1 MARVVVLGAGPMG
14 LAAAHRAVV
23 LGHSVDLVE
32 ADQVAG
38 GMAAHLDFDGTS
50 IERFYHFVC
59 KSDAPTFALMDELGI
74 GDRMRWA
81 PTSMGY
87 FMGGR
92 LHRWGDPLALL
103 AFPHL
108 SLPSKI
114 RTGLQMFL
122 ATRARDFAAIEKL
135 TAREWIERGSG
146 RAVYET
152 LWRRLMELKFYEL
165 ADGVSASWIATRI
178 RRIGTSRRSIFQEEL
193 GYIDGGSETLV
204 TALVRAIEAK
214 GGRIH
219 LGDAAAEVETERGRV
234 AAVRTRSGRQ
244 HMADAVIS
252 TVPVQLVPSL
262 VPDLPQATKDAYA
275 AIPNIG
281 VVCLLFRVSRPVT
294 RHFWVNI
301 VDPEIPI
308 PGIIEFSNLRPLDDS
323 FVYVPYYMP
332 TTNPKWDWPDEAFV
346 TEAFAA
352 IRRLNPGVTQAD
364 LRGVRVGRLR
374 HAQPVCGPDFPRRL
388 PPVQTPIA
396 GLQVADTCFYYP
408 EDRGIAESVRLGR
421 SMAESVDDPRAA
433 NA

>member
-1 MARVVVLGAGPMG
+1 MARIVVLGAGPMG
-14 LAAAHRAVV
+14 LAAAHRAVG
-23 LGHSVDLVE
+23 LGHEVDLLE
-32 ADQVAG
+32 ADGVPG
-38 GMAAHLDFDGTS
+38 GMAAHFDFDGTS

-59 KSDAPTFALMDELGI
+59 RSDAPTFALMEELGI
-74 GDRMRWA
+74 GDQMRWM

-87 FMGGR
+87 FIGGR
-92 LHRWGDPLALL
+92 VHRWGDPLALL

-108 SLPSKI
+108 GLMSKI

-122 ATRARDFAAIEKL
+122 TTRARDFAAIEHL

-165 ADGVSASWIATRI
+165 ADGISASWIATRI

-193 GYIDGGSETLV
+193 GYIEGGSETLV
-204 TALVRAIEAK
+204 QALVQAIEAK

-219 LGDAAAEVETERGRV
+219 LDDAAAEVETEGGRV
-234 AAVRTRSGRQ
+234 VAVRTRSGRR
-244 HMADAVIS
+244 HAADAVIS
-252 TVPVQLVPSL
+252 TVPVQLVPGL
-262 VPDLPQATKDAYA
+262 VPDLPQAARDAYA

-281 VVCLLFRVSRPVT
+281 VVCVLFRLARPVT

-301 VDPEIPI
+301 VDPAIPI
-308 PGIIEFSNLRPLDDS
+308 PGIIEFSNLRPLEDS

-332 TTNPKWDWPDEAFV
+332 TTNPKWGWDDEAFV
-346 TEAFAA
+346 AEAFAA
-352 IRRLNPGVTQAD
+352 IRRVNPALTEAD

-374 HAQPVCGPDFPRRL
+374 YAQPVCGPDFLAQL
-388 PPVQTPIA
+388 PPVQTAIR

-421 SMAESVDDPRAA
+421 DMAETVQEAA
-433 NA
+433 T

>member
-14 LAAAHRAVV
+14 LAAAHRAAT
-23 LGHSVDLVE
+23 LGHDVSLLE
-32 ADQVAG
+32 ADSVAG
-38 GMAAHLDFDGTS
+38 GMAAHFDFDGTS

-59 KSDAPTFALMDELGI
+59 RADAPTFALMRELGI
-74 GDRMRWA
+74 EDRMRWV

-87 FMGGR
+87 WMDGR

-103 AFPHL
+103 SFPHL
-108 SLPSKI
+108 GILSKI

-122 ATRARDFAAIEKL
+122 ATRARNFDAIEHL

-152 LWRRLMELKFYEL
+152 LWRRLMELKFHEL
-165 ADGVSASWIATRI
+165 ADGISASWIATRI

-193 GYIDGGSETLV
+193 GYIEGGSQTLV
-204 TALVRAIEAK
+204 GALVGAIEAA

-219 LGDAAAEVETERGRV
+219 LGDAASLVETQADRV
-234 AAVRTRSGRQ
+234 RAVHTRSGRV
-244 HMADAVIS
+244 HPADAVIS
-252 TVPVQLVPSL
+252 TVPVQLVPGL
-262 VPDLPQATKDAYA
+262 VPGLPADTKAAYE

-281 VVCLLFRVSRPVT
+281 VACVLLRLARPVT

-301 VDPEIPI
+301 VDPDVAI
-308 PGIIEFSNLRPLDDS
+308 PGVIEFSNLRPLEDS

-332 TTNPKWDWPDEAFV
+332 VTNARWAWSDDALVAES
-346 TEAFAA
+346 FAA
-352 IRRLNPGVTQAD
+352 IRRLNPALTEAD
-364 LRGVRVGRLR
+364 LLGARVGRLR
-374 HAQPVCGPDFPRRL
+374 HAQPVCGPRFRDAL

-408 EDRGIAESVRLGR
+408 EDRGIAESTRLGR
-421 SMAESVDDPRAA
+421 EMAETLPPAA
-433 NA
+433 LAA